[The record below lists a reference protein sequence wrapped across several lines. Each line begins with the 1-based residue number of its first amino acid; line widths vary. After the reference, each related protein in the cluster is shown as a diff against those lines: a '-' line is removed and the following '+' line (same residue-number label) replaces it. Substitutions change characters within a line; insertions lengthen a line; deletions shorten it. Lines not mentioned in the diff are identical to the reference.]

1 VKLASIFTTNIHPKV
16 FLWDCLGSF

>member
-1 VKLASIFTTNIHPKV
+1 LASIFTTNIHPKV